1 MKDIFVMQK
10 SLMAQIIN
18 GLKSLNLNNYDDY
31 CKIVGIV
38 TLLEQSMV
46 APPPEEESKPE
57 DVIIN
62 G

>member
-1 MKDIFVMQK
+1 MKEKFVAEK
-10 SLMAQIIN
+10 TLMVQIIN
-18 GLKSLNLNNYDDY
+18 GLKSLNLNNYEDY

-38 TLLEQSMV
+38 TLLEQMMI
-46 APPPEEESKPE
+46 AKPPEESNPE

>member
-1 MKDIFVMQK
+1 MKETFVADK
-10 SLMAQIIN
+10 NLMAQIIN
-18 GLKSLNLNNYDDY
+18 GLKSLNLNNYEDY

-38 TLLEQSMV
+38 TLLEQLMV
-46 APPPEEESKPE
+46 AKPQEETNPE

>member
-1 MKDIFVMQK
+1 MNEKFVADK

-18 GLKSLNLNNYDDY
+18 GLKSLNLNNYEDY

-38 TLLEQSMV
+38 TLLEQMMV
-46 APPPEEESKPE
+46 AKPPEESNPE

>member
-1 MKDIFVMQK
+1 MKEKFVAEK
-10 SLMAQIIN
+10 TLMAQIIN
-18 GLKSLNLNNYDDY
+18 GLKSLNLNNYEDY

-38 TLLEQSMV
+38 TLLEQLMV
-46 APPPEEESKPE
+46 AKPQEETNPE

>member
-1 MKDIFVMQK
+1 MNDMFVMEK
-10 SLMAQIIN
+10 NLMAQIIN
-18 GLKSLNLNNYDDY
+18 GLKSLNLNNYEDY

-46 APPPEEESKPE
+46 AKPPQETNPE
-57 DVIIN
+57 

>member
-1 MKDIFVMQK
+1 MKDKFVVDK
-10 SLMAQIIN
+10 NLMAQIIN

-38 TLLEQSMV
+38 TLLEQHMV
-46 APPPEEESKPE
+46 APPIEETNPE
-57 DVIIN
+57 DVNIN

>member
-1 MKDIFVMQK
+1 MKEKFVAEK
-10 SLMAQIIN
+10 TLMNQIIN

-38 TLLEQSMV
+38 TLLEQLMI
-46 APPPEEESKPE
+46 AKPPEETNPE

>member
-1 MKDIFVMQK
+1 MKEKFVAEK
-10 SLMAQIIN
+10 TLMNQIIN

-38 TLLEQSMV
+38 TLLEQLMV
-46 APPPEEESKPE
+46 AKPPEETNPE

>member
-1 MKDIFVMQK
+1 MKEKFVADK
-10 SLMAQIIN
+10 NLMVQIIN
-18 GLKSLNLNNYDDY
+18 GLKSLNLNNYEDY

-38 TLLEQSMV
+38 TLLEQQMV
-46 APPPEEESKPE
+46 APPPEETNPE

>member
-1 MKDIFVMQK
+1 MKEQFAADK
-10 SLMAQIIN
+10 NLMAQIIN
-18 GLKSLNLNNYDDY
+18 GLKSLNLNNYEDY

-38 TLLEQSMV
+38 TLLEQLMI
-46 APPPEEESKPE
+46 AKPQEETNPE

>member
-1 MKDIFVMQK
+1 MNEKFVADK

-18 GLKSLNLNNYDDY
+18 GLKSLNLNNYEDY

-38 TLLEQSMV
+38 TLLEQMMI
-46 APPPEEESKPE
+46 AKPPEESNPE

>member
-1 MKDIFVMQK
+1 MKEKFVMDK
-10 SLMAQIIN
+10 TLMAQIIN
-18 GLKSLNLNNYDDY
+18 GLKSLRLNNYDDY

-38 TLLEQSMV
+38 TLLEQQMV
-46 APPPEEESKPE
+46 APPIEETNPE

>member
-1 MKDIFVMQK
+1 MKEKFVAEK

-38 TLLEQSMV
+38 TLLEQLMV
-46 APPPEEESKPE
+46 AKPPEETNPE